1 MRLGIKGKLVGA
13 FGVMVLAMVL
23 VSGVIYYQITGMER
37 TSSLALEKT
46 KTIEFLVR
54 KEVDHLSW
62 LNGLANALLLNQE
75 FKGQLNHELCAFGK
89 WYYGIIRGN
98 GFKDFSPELQKA
110 LLALEEPH
118 EKLHKSAQRINELRK
133 TLPRQQ
139 ANQETLAIYQN
150 ETQQYI
156 GEIRKGL
163 AQVEE
168 LLAKEQ
174 AVLLAEDAAHE
185 QTIFKTMV
193 GVLGV
198 MLVCL
203 VFGVL
208 IANRIARP
216 ITQMAEVAEEIARG
230 NLTVEIVDCDTK
242 DETRRLCEAFQT
254 MIKTL
259 KEIMGNVV
267 QGSGQVLVSSGKLTV
282 SAQSTAAATSQV
294 ARAME
299 ELAEGNGKQTNNI
312 KQTAQTMQQLTLA
325 IDQIAAGAQEQA
337 RSVTDTNAQ
346 VELMVRKISDV
357 VERAEYIKSAAQ
369 QSYETAQEG
378 GKAVEATIQEMQL
391 VKAAVFD
398 SADKITKLGEQSQQ
412 IGEIIEVIDDI
423 AEQTNLLALN
433 AAIEA
438 ARAGEHGK
446 GFAVVADE
454 VRKLAER
461 SGKATKEIADLV
473 MMIQKG
479 TEVAVKSMEVGTNQV
494 EKGVG
499 TAQSAGRALTE
510 IVQMV
515 NQSGTEIQAV
525 VAGMEEINFSS
536 QEVQKSTTNVA
547 AIVEQNSAATEQMAA
562 GSREVST
569 AVNDMTHIIQDSS
582 VATQQVSASM
592 EEVNASAMEIA
603 DAAQDLQ
610 TMADKL
616 RNIVSCFKLG

>member
-1 MRLGIKGKLVGA
+1 MRLGIKGKIVGA

-23 VSGVIYYQITGMER
+23 VSGVIYYQINGMER

-98 GFKDFSPELQKA
+98 DFKDFSPELQKA

-118 EKLHKSAQRINELRK
+118 EKLHKSAQRINVLWK

-139 ANQETLAIYQN
+139 GNQETLAIYQN

-174 AVLLAEDAAHE
+174 VVLLAEVAA
-185 QTIFKTMV
+185 QGKTILKTML

-203 VFGVL
+203 FFGVW

-242 DETRRLCEAFQT
+242 DETHRLCEVFQA
-254 MIKTL
+254 MVKTL
-259 KEIMGNVV
+259 KEIMSNVV
-267 QGSGQVLVSSGKLTV
+267 QASGQVLVSSGKLTV

-299 ELAEGNGKQTNNI
+299 ELAEGNSKQTNNI
-312 KQTAQTMQQLTLA
+312 RQTAQTMEQLTLA
-325 IDQIAAGAQEQA
+325 IEQIAAGAQEQA

-346 VELMVRKISDV
+346 VDWMVRKISDV
-357 VERAEYIKSAAQ
+357 VERAEYIKSASQ

-378 GKAVEATIQEMQL
+378 GKAVEATIQEMHL

-398 SADKITKLGEQSQQ
+398 SADKMTKLGEQSQQ
-412 IGEIIEVIDDI
+412 IGEIIEVIDEI

-461 SGKATKEIADLV
+461 SGKATKEIANLV
-473 MMIQKG
+473 MIIQKG

-525 VAGMEEINFSS
+525 VASMEEINISS

-569 AVNDMTHIIQDSS
+569 AVNDMSHIVQESS
-582 VATQQVSASM
+582 VATQQVSTSM
-592 EEVNASAMEIA
+592 EEVNASAMEIV
-603 DAAQDLQ
+603 DAAQALQ

>member
-1 MRLGIKGKLVGA
+1 
-13 FGVMVLAMVL
+13 
-23 VSGVIYYQITGMER
+23 
-37 TSSLALEKT
+37 
-46 KTIEFLVR
+46 
-54 KEVDHLSW
+54 
-62 LNGLANALLLNQE
+62 
-75 FKGQLNHELCAFGK
+75 
-89 WYYGIIRGN
+89 
-98 GFKDFSPELQKA
+98 
-110 LLALEEPH
+110 
-118 EKLHKSAQRINELRK
+118 
-133 TLPRQQ
+133 
-139 ANQETLAIYQN
+139 
-150 ETQQYI
+150 
-156 GEIRKGL
+156 
-163 AQVEE
+163 
-168 LLAKEQ
+168 
-174 AVLLAEDAAHE
+174 
-185 QTIFKTMV
+185 
-193 GVLGV
+193 
-198 MLVCL
+198 
-203 VFGVL
+203 
-208 IANRIARP
+208 
-216 ITQMAEVAEEIARG
+216 
-230 NLTVEIVDCDTK
+230 
-242 DETRRLCEAFQT
+242 
-254 MIKTL
+254 
-259 KEIMGNVV
+259 
-267 QGSGQVLVSSGKLTV
+267 
-282 SAQSTAAATSQV
+282 
-294 ARAME
+294 ME
-299 ELAEGNGKQTNNI
+299 ELAEGNSKQTNNI
-312 KQTAQTMQQLTLA
+312 KQTAQTMEQLTVA

-346 VELMVRKISDV
+346 VERMVRKISDV

-547 AIVEQNSAATEQMAA
+547 AIIEQNSAATEQMAA
-562 GSREVST
+562 QQRSGHSR
-569 AVNDMTHIIQDSS
+569 
-582 VATQQVSASM
+582 
-592 EEVNASAMEIA
+592 
-603 DAAQDLQ
+603 
-610 TMADKL
+610 
-616 RNIVSCFKLG
+616 